1 MGIDRDPSIGSVVLV
16 GVGIIYGQCYK
27 YYHHN
32 AAVYGQNKHA
42 HANLSLRRIL
52 GLEMVARVFWGL
64 TQPRTAQGGR
74 KTAMVGRRSKD
85 AHRTILAPKSD

>member
-1 MGIDRDPSIGSVVLV
+1 MVSIKS
-16 GVGIIYGQCYK
+16 II
-27 YYHHN
+27 HHI

-42 HANLSLRRIL
+42 HANLRRIL

-74 KTAMVGRRSKD
+74 KTVMVGRRSKD
-85 AHRTILAPKSD
+85 AHRTILTHKSD